1 MASVLAVAA
10 DVGGTFTDLIL
21 VDSARNLVLV
31 DKVSSGARGTAG
43 SIVDGLARITGR
55 SGARIS
61 DIDLFVHGF
70 TVATNAFLM
79 RSGARVALVTTK
91 GFADVLHIGNQVRP
105 QTYALFQN
113 KPAPLADRSMVVEV
127 DERIDAQGGIVR
139 ALDARAIADTVAK
152 LRALGA
158 DAVAISLVF
167 SFLNDTH
174 EAQLAEA
181 IRAALPDCPVYASHH
196 VNPQQEEWPRASTTA
211 ITAYLGP
218 IVGRYL
224 DDLETRLAGET
235 FRGSLR
241 LMRSDGG
248 VATPRAARLSPGHT
262 LTSGLAG
269 GVMAATRLCADL
281 NLDQAITL
289 DVGGTSAD
297 HAVITGGEPGR
308 RTAGVLDGQPIRLPA
323 IDVDT
328 LSNGGGSIAWVDIG
342 GALRVGPL
350 SAGAVPGPACT
361 GRGGSEPTVTDAALV
376 LGWLGAEDYLGGEIK
391 LDVDLARAAI
401 GRHVAEN
408 LGISIEAAAQGI
420 IRVANAQLAQAFR
433 AITSSRGLDLRDFHL
448 VAFGGAGPLYGGML
462 TRELGMRGVVVP
474 HYPGVFAAEG
484 LLATDIRHVDQRAFR
499 ALLDQADRAALAAA
513 LASLRTALARELEAD
528 GVPPDRR
535 RFTILMDLRYRGQF
549 HELAVAVPQAL
560 VDDFDAQAIAGLFH
574 DRHQA
579 TFGHSDRDRPVEI
592 VNLRAEML
600 GEMGQVR
607 PPEAAAETADAA
619 PDRRRDVLFLD
630 SPSAIPVP
638 VVHRATVNA
647 KGLQEGPAIIVQRDS
662 TTVLLAGQVARVAA
676 RGALIVTEIQ
686 K

>member
-1 MASVLAVAA
+1 MLAVAA

-43 SIVDGLARITGR
+43 SIVEGLARITGR

-79 RSGARVALVTTK
+79 RSGARVVLVTTK

-113 KPAPLADRSMVVEV
+113 KPAPLVDRAMVVEV
-127 DERIDAQGGIVR
+127 DERIDAQGGVVR
-139 ALDARAIADTVAK
+139 ALDARAIADTVARIRE
-152 LRALGA
+152 LNA

-167 SFLNDTH
+167 SFLNDNH

-181 IRAALPDCPVYASHH
+181 IRKALPNCPVYASHH

-224 DDLETRLAGET
+224 DDLETRLTGET

-248 VATPRAARLSPGHT
+248 VATPRAARQSPGHM

-281 NLDQAITL
+281 GLDQAITL

-297 HAVITGGEPGR
+297 HAIINGGEPGR
-308 RTAGVLDGQPIRLPA
+308 RTAGVIDGQPIRLPA

-401 GRHVAEN
+401 GRQVAEK

-433 AITSSRGLDLRDFHL
+433 AITSSRGLDMRDFHL

-462 TRELGMRGVVVP
+462 ARELGMRGVVVP

-484 LLATDIRHVDQRAFR
+484 LLTTDIRHVDQRTFR
-499 ALLDQADRAALAAA
+499 ALLDQADRAALAES
-513 LASLRTALARELEAD
+513 LASLRNTLARELDAD
-528 GVPPDRR
+528 GVPRDRR

-560 VDDFDAQAIAGLFH
+560 LDDFDARAIAGLFH

-607 PPEAAAETADAA
+607 PPEVEAETADAA
-619 PDRRRDVLFLD
+619 DRRRDVLFLD

-647 KGLQEGPAIIVQRDS
+647 KGHQEGPAIIVQRDS

-676 RGALIVTEIQ
+676 RGALIVTE
-686 K
+686 KKS

>member
-1 MASVLAVAA
+1 VLAVAA

-21 VDSARNLVLV
+21 VDSARNHVLV

-43 SIVDGLARITGR
+43 SIVEGLARITGR
-55 SGARIS
+55 MGARIA

-91 GFADVLHIGNQVRP
+91 GFADVLQIGNQVRP
-105 QTYALFQN
+105 QTYALLQS
-113 KPAPLADRSMVVEV
+113 KPAPLVERGMVVEA
-127 DERIDAQGGIVR
+127 DERIDAQGGVVR
-139 ALDARAIADTVAK
+139 ALDDRAVAETVARI
-152 LRALGA
+152 RALGA
-158 DAVAISLVF
+158 DAVAISLLF
-167 SFLNDTH
+167 SFLNDAH
-174 EAQLAEA
+174 EAKLVDA
-181 IRAALPDCPVYASHH
+181 IRVGLPGIPVYASHV

-211 ITAYLGP
+211 MTAYLGP

-224 DDLETRLAGET
+224 DDLETRLTAHT

-248 VATPRAARLSPGHT
+248 VATPRAARQSPGHM
-262 LTSGLAG
+262 LASGLAG

-281 NLDQAITL
+281 GIAQAITL

-297 HAVITGGEPGR
+297 HAVITAGQPGR
-308 RTAGVLDGQPIRLPA
+308 RTAGVMDGQPIRLPT
-323 IDVDT
+323 IDVET

-376 LGWLGAEDYLGGEIK
+376 LGWLGAADYLGGEIK
-391 LDVDLARAAI
+391 LDIDLARAAI
-401 GRHVAEN
+401 GKAVAEK
-408 LGISIEAAAQGI
+408 LGITIEAAAQGI
-420 IRVANAQLAQAFR
+420 VRVANAQLAQAFR
-433 AITSSRGLDLRDFHL
+433 AVTSRRGLDLRDFHL

-462 TRELGMRGVVVP
+462 ARELGMRGVVVP
-474 HYPGVFAAEG
+474 QYPGVFAAEG

-499 ALLDQADRAALAAA
+499 ALLDQVDPAALSAA
-513 LASLRTALARELEAD
+513 LASLREALEAELNAD
-528 GVPPDRR
+528 GVPADRR
-535 RFTILMDLRYRGQF
+535 RFNILLDLRYRGQF
-549 HELAVAVPQAL
+549 HELAVPVPQAL
-560 VDDFDAQAIAGLFH
+560 LGAFDPVAIAGLFH

-579 TFGHSDRDRPVEI
+579 TFGHSDRKRPVEI

-600 GEMGQVR
+600 GEMDPVR
-607 PPEAAAETADAA
+607 PPEVASARADGAA
-619 PDRRRDVLFLD
+619 DRRRAVLFLD
-630 SPSAIPVP
+630 SAAPQQVP

-647 KGLQEGPAIIVQRDS
+647 KGSQEGPAIIVQKDS

-676 RGALIVTEIQ
+676 RGALIVTEV
-686 K
+686 KP

>member
-1 MASVLAVAA
+1 LLAVAA

-21 VDSARNLVLV
+21 VDSARNVVLV

-43 SIVDGLARITGR
+43 SIVDGLARITGLG
-55 SGARIS
+55 GARIS

-79 RSGARVALVTTK
+79 RSGARVALVTTQ

-105 QTYALFQN
+105 QTYALLQN
-113 KPAPLADRSMVVEV
+113 KPAPLVDRGMVVEV

-139 ALDARAIADTVAK
+139 ALDDRAIAGAVTRIRD
-152 LRALGA
+152 LGA
-158 DAVAISLVF
+158 DAVAISLIF
-167 SFLNDTH
+167 SFLNETH
-174 EAQLAEA
+174 EAKLAEA
-181 IRAALPDCPVYASHH
+181 MRAALPDCPVYASHE

-224 DDLETRLAGET
+224 DDLETRLTAQS

-248 VATPRAARLSPGHT
+248 VATPRAARQSPGHM

-281 NLDQAITL
+281 GLKQAITL

-297 HAVITGGEPGR
+297 HAVITSGEPGR
-308 RTAGVLDGQPIRLPA
+308 RTAGVIDGQPIRLPA
-323 IDVDT
+323 IDVET

-350 SAGAVPGPACT
+350 SAGAIPGPACT
-361 GRGGSEPTVTDAALV
+361 GRGGTEPTVTDAALV
-376 LGWLGAEDYLGGEIK
+376 LGWLGAEDYLGGEIR
-391 LDVDLARAAI
+391 LDIAAARAAI
-401 GRHVAEN
+401 GKHVAEP
-408 LGISIEAAAQGI
+408 LGITIEAAAQGI

-433 AITSSRGLDLRDFHL
+433 AVTSSRGLDLRDFHL

-462 TRELGMRGVVVP
+462 ARELGMRGVVVP
-474 HYPGVFAAEG
+474 QYPGVFAAEG

-499 ALLDQADRAALAAA
+499 ALLDNVDRAELTAS
-513 LASLRTALARELEAD
+513 LASVHSALELELQAD
-528 GVPPDRR
+528 GVPPERR
-535 RFTILMDLRYRGQF
+535 RFTILFDLRYRGQF
-549 HELAVAVPQAL
+549 HELAVEVPQAL
-560 VDDFDAQAIAGLFH
+560 LDDFDPTAIAGLFH

-579 TFGHSDRDRPVEI
+579 TFGHSDRKRPVEI

-607 PPEAAAETADAA
+607 PPEVAGEEAHAAV
-619 PDRRRDVLFLD
+619 DRRRDVLFLD
-630 SPSAIPVP
+630 APAARQVP

-647 KGLQEGPAIIVQRDS
+647 KGNQVGPAISVQKDS
-662 TTVLLAGQVARVAA
+662 TTVVLAGQVARVAA
-676 RGALIVTEIQ
+676 RGALIVTETNRG
-686 K
+686 

>member
-1 MASVLAVAA
+1 MLAVAA

-43 SIVDGLARITGR
+43 SIVDGLARIVGR
-55 SGARIS
+55 SGAQIS

-105 QTYALFQN
+105 QTYALMQK
-113 KPAPLADRSMVVEV
+113 KPAPLVDRAMVVEV
-127 DERIDAQGGIVR
+127 DERLDAQGGVVR
-139 ALDARAIADTVAK
+139 ALDDRAIAETVT
-152 LRALGA
+152 RIRELGA
-158 DAVAISLVF
+158 DAVAISLLF
-167 SFLNDTH
+167 SFLNGSH
-174 EAQLAEA
+174 EAKLAQA
-181 IRAALPDCPVYASHH
+181 IRAALPDVPVYASHE

-224 DDLETRLAGET
+224 DDLETRLTDRT
-235 FRGSLR
+235 FGGSLR

-248 VATPRAARLSPGHT
+248 VATPRAARQSPGHM

-269 GVMAATRLCADL
+269 GVMAATRLCVDL
-281 NLDQAITL
+281 AIDRAITL

-297 HAVITGGEPGR
+297 HAIITAGEPGR
-308 RTAGVLDGQPIRLPA
+308 RTAGVIDGQPIRLPA
-323 IDVDT
+323 IDVET

-342 GALRVGPL
+342 GGLRVGPL

-361 GRGGSEPTVTDAALV
+361 GRGGTEPTVTDAALV

-391 LDVDLARAAI
+391 LDVGLARAAI
-401 GRHVAEN
+401 AKQVAEP
-408 LGISIEAAAQGI
+408 LGITIEAAAQGI

-433 AITSSRGLDLRDFHL
+433 AITSSRGLDMRDFHL

-462 TRELGMRGVVVP
+462 ARELGMRGVVVP
-474 HYPGVFAAEG
+474 QYPGVFAAEG

-499 ALLDQADRAALAAA
+499 ALLDSADKAELRAA
-513 LASLRTALARELEAD
+513 LASLRNALEAELDAD
-528 GVPPDRR
+528 GVPANRR
-535 RFTILMDLRYRGQF
+535 RFTILLDLRYRGQF
-549 HELAVAVPQAL
+549 HELAVEVPQAL
-560 VDDFDAQAIAGLFH
+560 LDQFDPAAIAGLFH

-579 TFGHSDRDRPVEI
+579 TFGHGDHRRAVEI

-607 PPEAAAETADAA
+607 PPEVAGESAAAGG
-619 PDRRRDVLFLD
+619 DRRRDVLFLD
-630 SPSAIPVP
+630 APAAIPVP
-638 VVHRATVNA
+638 VVHRAAVHA
-647 KGLQEGPAIIVQRDS
+647 KGSQDVPAIIVQRDS

-676 RGALIVTEIQ
+676 RGALIVTE
-686 K
+686 KES

>member
-1 MASVLAVAA
+1 LLAVAA

-21 VDSARNLVLV
+21 VDSDRNLVLV

-43 SIVDGLARITGR
+43 SIVEGLARITGR
-55 SGARIS
+55 AAAGIA

-105 QTYALFQN
+105 QTYALFQK
-113 KPAPLADRSMVVEV
+113 KPAPLVDRAMVIEL
-127 DERIDAQGGIVR
+127 DERIDAQGAVVR
-139 ALDARAIADTVAK
+139 PLDAAAIADCVERI
-152 LRALGA
+152 RALGA
-158 DAVAISLVF
+158 DAVAVSLMF
-167 SFLNDTH
+167 SFLNATH
-174 EAQLAEA
+174 EAKLAEA
-181 IRAALPDCPVYASHH
+181 LRAALPGCPVYLSHE
-196 VNPQQEEWPRASTTA
+196 VNPQQEEWQRASTTA

-224 DDLETRLAGET
+224 DDLEKRLDGES

-248 VATPRAARLSPGHT
+248 VATPRAARQSPGHM

-281 NLDQAITL
+281 GLDQAITL

-297 HAVITGGEPGR
+297 HAIITAGQPGR
-308 RTAGVLDGQPIRLPA
+308 RTAGVIDGQPIRLPA
-323 IDVDT
+323 IDVET

-361 GRGGSEPTVTDAALV
+361 GRGGTEPTVTDAALV
-376 LGWLGAEDYLGGEIK
+376 LGWLGAEDYLGGDIR
-391 LDVDLARAAI
+391 LDVQLARAAI
-401 GRHVAEN
+401 GKKVAEP

-433 AITSSRGLDLRDFHL
+433 AVTSSRGLDLRDFHL

-462 TRELGMRGVVVP
+462 ARELGMRGVVVP
-474 HYPGVFAAEG
+474 QYPGVFAAEG

-499 ALLDQADRAALAAA
+499 AQLDQADRNALAVAVS
-513 LASLRTALARELEAD
+513 SLRNALEAELDAD
-528 GVPPDRR
+528 GVPPERR
-535 RFTILMDLRYRGQF
+535 RFTILLDLRYRGQF
-549 HELAVAVPQAL
+549 HELAVEVPQAL
-560 VDDFDAQAIAGLFH
+560 LDDFDPIAIAGLFH

-579 TFGHSDRDRPVEI
+579 TFGHSDRSRAVEI

-607 PPEAAAETADAA
+607 PPEAAGDDTTAAGE
-619 PDRRRDVLFLD
+619 RRRAVLFLD
-630 SPSAIPVP
+630 SPSPVEVP
-638 VVHRATVNA
+638 VVHRAAVNA
-647 KGLQEGPAIIVQRDS
+647 KGSQVGPAIIVQRDS
-662 TTVLLAGQVARVAA
+662 TTVLLAGQVARIAA
-676 RGALIVTEIQ
+676 RGALIVTEG

>member
-1 MASVLAVAA
+1 VLAVAA

-43 SIVDGLARITGR
+43 GIVDGLAQITGR
-55 SGARIS
+55 AGARIA

-79 RSGARVALVTTK
+79 RTGARVALVTTK

-105 QTYALFQN
+105 QTYALLQE
-113 KPAPLADRSMVVEV
+113 KPAPLVERSMVIEV
-127 DERIDAQGGIVR
+127 DERIDAQGGIVQ
-139 ALDARAIADTVAK
+139 ALDDRSIADTVA
-152 LRALGA
+152 RIRELGA
-158 DAVAISLVF
+158 DSVAVSLIF
-167 SFLNDTH
+167 SFMNESH
-174 EAQLAEA
+174 EAKLAQA
-181 IRAALPDCPVYASHH
+181 IRAALPDRPVYASHT

-224 DDLETRLAGET
+224 DDLETRLTGHS

-248 VATPRAARLSPGHT
+248 VATPRAARQSPGHM

-269 GVMAATRLCADL
+269 GVMAAARLCADL
-281 NLDQAITL
+281 AIDQAITL

-297 HAVITGGEPGR
+297 HAVITAGQPGR
-308 RTAGVLDGQPIRLPA
+308 RTAGVIDGQPIRLPA
-323 IDVDT
+323 IDVET

-361 GRGGSEPTVTDAALV
+361 GRGGAEPTVTDAALV
-376 LGWLGAEDYLGGEIK
+376 LGWLGAEDYLGGEIR
-391 LDVDLARAAI
+391 LDVGLARAAI
-401 GRHVAEN
+401 EKNVATP
-408 LGISIEAAAQGI
+408 LGISVEAAAQGI

-433 AITSSRGLDLRDFHL
+433 SITSSRGLDLRDFHL
-448 VAFGGAGPLYGGML
+448 IAFGGAGPLYGGML
-462 TRELGMRGVVVP
+462 ARELGMRGVVVP
-474 HYPGVFAAEG
+474 QYPGVFAAEG

-499 ALLDQADRAALAAA
+499 TLLDTADKAALSAA
-513 LASLRTALARELEAD
+513 LASLRDALEAELEAD
-528 GVPPDRR
+528 GVPAERR
-535 RFTILMDLRYRGQF
+535 RFNILLDLRYRGQF
-549 HELAVAVPQAL
+549 HEIAVAVPQAL
-560 VDDFDAQAIAGLFH
+560 LDEFDPAGIAGLFH

-579 TFGHSDRDRPVEI
+579 TFGHSDRKRPVEI

-600 GEMGQVR
+600 GEMGQVL
-607 PPEAAAETADAA
+607 PPDVAAEKTGAGG
-619 PDRRRDVLFLD
+619 DRHRPVLFLD
-630 SPSAIPVP
+630 EAEAKPVP
-638 VVHRATVNA
+638 IVHRATVHA
-647 KGLQEGPAIIVQRDS
+647 KGGQEGPAIIVQKDS
-662 TTVLLAGQVARVAA
+662 TTVVLEGQVARVAA
-676 RGALIVTEIQ
+676 RGALIVTEIR

>member
-1 MASVLAVAA
+1 VLAVAA

-21 VDSARNLVLV
+21 VDSARNHILV

-43 SIVDGLARITGR
+43 GIVEGLARITGR
-55 SGARIS
+55 IGARVS

-79 RSGARVALVTTK
+79 RSGARVALVTTR

-105 QTYALFQN
+105 QTYALVQN
-113 KPAPLADRSMVVEV
+113 KPAPLVDRGMVVEV
-127 DERIDAQGGIVR
+127 DERIDAQGGVVQ
-139 ALDARAIADTVAK
+139 ALDDRAIAETVT
-152 LRALGA
+152 RIRELGA
-158 DAVAISLVF
+158 DSVAISLIF
-167 SFLNDTH
+167 SFLNDSH
-174 EAQLAEA
+174 EAKLAEA
-181 IRAALPDCPVYASHH
+181 IRAALPGCPVYVSHE

-224 DDLETRLAGET
+224 DDLETRLGEYS

-248 VATPRAARLSPGHT
+248 VATPRAARLSPGHM

-281 NLDQAITL
+281 NLEQAITL

-297 HAVITGGEPGR
+297 HAVIISGQPGR
-308 RTAGVLDGQPIRLPA
+308 RTAGVIDGQPIRLPA
-323 IDVDT
+323 IDVET

-361 GRGGSEPTVTDAALV
+361 GRGGTEPTVTDAALV
-376 LGWLGAEDYLGGEIK
+376 LGWLGAEDYLGGEIR
-391 LDVDLARAAI
+391 LELGLARAAI
-401 GRHVAEN
+401 GKNVAEP

-433 AITSSRGLDLRDFHL
+433 AVTSSRGLDLRDFHL

-462 TRELGMRGVVVP
+462 ARELGMRGVVVP
-474 HYPGVFAAEG
+474 QYPGVFAAEG

-499 ALLDQADRAALAAA
+499 ALLDDADQAALATA
-513 LASLRTALARELEAD
+513 LASLRTALARELDAD
-528 GVPPDRR
+528 GVPADRR
-535 RFTILMDLRYRGQF
+535 RFNILLDLRYRGQF

-560 VDDFDAQAIAGLFH
+560 LDDFDPIAIAGLFH

-579 TFGHSDRDRPVEI
+579 TFGHSDRKRPVEI

-600 GEMGQVR
+600 GEMGQVC
-607 PPEAAAETADAA
+607 PPLVAGESAGSAV
-619 PDRRRDVLFLD
+619 DRRRAVLFLD
-630 SPSAIPVP
+630 SPAARAVP
-638 VVHRATVNA
+638 VMHRATVQA
-647 KGLQEGPAIIVQRDS
+647 KGSQEGPAIIVQRDS
-662 TTVLLAGQVARVAA
+662 TTVLLEGQVARVAA
-676 RGALIVTEIQ
+676 RGALILTEIE

>member
-1 MASVLAVAA
+1 VLAVAA

-43 SIVDGLARITGR
+43 GIVDGLARITGR
-55 SGARIS
+55 IGAKIS

-79 RSGARVALVTTK
+79 RTGARVALVTTK

-105 QTYALFQN
+105 QTYALLQQ
-113 KPAPLADRSMVVEV
+113 KPAPLVERGMVVEV
-127 DERIDAQGGIVR
+127 DERIDAQGGVVQ
-139 ALDARAIADTVAK
+139 ALDDRVVAETVA
-152 LRALGA
+152 RIQALGA
-158 DAVAISLVF
+158 DSVAISLIF
-167 SFLNDTH
+167 SFLNDSH
-174 EAQLAEA
+174 EAKLAQA
-181 IRAALPDCPVYASHH
+181 LRTALPDRPVYASHA

-224 DDLETRLAGET
+224 DDLETRLTGHS

-248 VATPRAARLSPGHT
+248 VATPRAARQSPGHM

-269 GVMAATRLCADL
+269 GVMAAARLCADL
-281 NLDQAITL
+281 AVDQAITL

-297 HAVITGGEPGR
+297 HAVITAGQPGR
-308 RTAGVLDGQPIRLPA
+308 RTAGVIDGQPIRLPA
-323 IDVDT
+323 IDVET

-376 LGWLGAEDYLGGEIK
+376 LGWLGAEDYLGGEIT
-391 LDVDLARAAI
+391 LDLGLARAAI
-401 GRHVAEN
+401 EKNVAAP
-408 LGISIEAAAQGI
+408 LGITIEAAAQGI

-448 VAFGGAGPLYGGML
+448 IAFGGAGPLYGGML
-462 TRELGMRGVVVP
+462 ARELGMRGVVVP
-474 HYPGVFAAEG
+474 QYPGVFAAEG

-499 ALLDQADRAALAAA
+499 ALLDKADKAELATA
-513 LASLRTALARELEAD
+513 LASLRRALEAELEAD
-528 GVPPDRR
+528 GVPAARR
-535 RFTILMDLRYRGQF
+535 RFNILLDLRYRGQF
-549 HELAVAVPQAL
+549 HEIAVAVPQAL
-560 VDDFDAQAIAGLFH
+560 LDDYDPVAIAGLFH

-579 TFGHSDRDRPVEI
+579 TFGHSDRKRPVEI

-600 GEMGQVR
+600 GEMGQVL
-607 PPEAAAETADAA
+607 PPDVAAEKVGGAG
-619 PDRRRDVLFLD
+619 DRRRPVLFLD
-630 SPSAIPVP
+630 AAAAEPVP
-638 VVHRATVNA
+638 VVHRATVHA
-647 KGLQEGPAIIVQRDS
+647 KGSQEGPGIIVQKDS
-662 TTVLLAGQVARVAA
+662 TTVLLKGQVARVAA
-676 RGALIVTEIQ
+676 RGALIVTEIG

>member
-1 MASVLAVAA
+1 MLAVAA

-55 SGARIS
+55 TEARIS

-105 QTYALFQN
+105 QTYALFQT
-113 KPAPLADRSMVVEV
+113 KPAPLVDRAMVVEV
-127 DERIDAQGGIVR
+127 DERVDAQGGIVR
-139 ALDARAIADTVAK
+139 ALDDAAIAATVDRI
-152 LRALGA
+152 RALGA
-158 DAVAISLVF
+158 DAVAISLMF
-167 SFLNDTH
+167 SFLNGTH
-174 EAQLAEA
+174 EAKLAQA
-181 IRAALPDCPVYASHH
+181 IRAALPDCPVYVSHE
-196 VNPQQEEWPRASTTA
+196 VNPQQEEWQRASTTA

-224 DDLETRLAGET
+224 DDLETRLDGET
-235 FRGSLR
+235 FHGSLR

-248 VATPRAARLSPGHT
+248 VATSRAARQSPGHM

-281 NLDQAITL
+281 GIAQAITL

-297 HAVITGGEPGR
+297 HAIITAGQPGR
-308 RTAGVLDGQPIRLPA
+308 RTAGVIDGQPIRLPA
-323 IDVDT
+323 IDVET

-361 GRGGSEPTVTDAALV
+361 GRGGTEPTVTDAALG
-376 LGWLGAEDYLGGEIK
+376 LGWLGADDYLGGEIQ
-391 LDVDLARAAI
+391 LDVGLARAAI
-401 GRHVAEN
+401 GRQVAEP

-433 AITSSRGLDLRDFHL
+433 AVTSSRGLDLRDFHL

-462 TRELGMRGVVVP
+462 ARELGMRGVVVP
-474 HYPGVFAAEG
+474 QYPGVFAAEG

-499 ALLDQADRAALAAA
+499 ALLDQADRKALAAA
-513 LASLRTALARELEAD
+513 LASLRAALEAELQAD
-528 GVPPDRR
+528 GVPAERR
-535 RFTILMDLRYRGQF
+535 RFTILLDLRYRGQF
-549 HELAVAVPQAL
+549 HELAVEVPQAL
-560 VDDFDAQAIAGLFH
+560 LDAFDPNAIAGLFH

-579 TFGHSDRDRPVEI
+579 TFGHSDRGRAVEI

-607 PPEAAAETADAA
+607 PPEVAGEDAAAPSE
-619 PDRRRDVLFLD
+619 RRRAVLFLD
-630 SPSAIPVP
+630 SSAAVEVP

-647 KGLQEGPAIIVQRDS
+647 KGSQQGPAIIVQRDS
-662 TTVLLAGQVARVAA
+662 TTVLLAGQVARVSA
-676 RGALIVTEIQ
+676 RGALIVTET
-686 K
+686 KP